1 MRKSFS
7 VGQKGIC
14 KMEVDKHV
22 LFLVPLLCLVVWVG
36 CSKEVPIS
44 KDKQDSK
51 NERVPSKLEAVQVE
65 LTNLANRVH
74 VGNVPSYDYVT
85 SLREKLSEMSY
96 SERET
101 ALTCVEDVFSYP
113 RLRQFPLSQRE
124 NSVLA
129 YSSIVLKL
137 TNLFAEELEKPEKA
151 WTFLLRTILVFD
163 TERDIVSA
171 PIFDPHTPPMGLH
184 ITKGMYVDAM
194 EREKFNAVRRGFE
207 ESRYFMRYFYRLPV
221 EQQKEWIDR
230 LQKVAGRK
238 VVIYNPDD
246 PASEPLKRRIVIPSH
261 LPPQIQEK
269 MRAIRREA
277 LIKAGIDPA
286 TEGL

>member
-1 MRKSFS
+1 M
-7 VGQKGIC
+7 
-14 KMEVDKHV
+14 
-22 LFLVPLLCLVVWVG
+22 
-36 CSKEVPIS
+36 
-44 KDKQDSK
+44 
-51 NERVPSKLEAVQVE
+51 A
-65 LTNLANRVH
+65 
-74 VGNVPSYDYVT
+74 

-101 ALTCVEDVFSYP
+101 AFTCVEDVFSYP

-124 NSVLA
+124 NSMLV

-137 TNLFAEELEKPEKA
+137 TNLFSEEFKKPERTWA
-151 WTFLLRTILVFD
+151 FLLRTILVFD

-194 EREKFNAVRRGFE
+194 DREKFNVVRRGFE
-207 ESRYFMRYFYRLPV
+207 SSSSFIRYFYGLPA

-230 LQKVAGRK
+230 LQNVAGRK

-246 PASEPLKRRIVIPSH
+246 PASEPPKRRIIIPTH
-261 LPPQIQEK
+261 LPPQVQEK

-277 LIKAGIDPA
+277 LKKAGIDPS

>member
-1 MRKSFS
+1 MDKCIL
-7 VGQKGIC
+7 KGTC
-14 KMEVDKHV
+14 KMKNTKHV
-22 LFLVPLLCLVVWVG
+22 LFLVTLLCLVVLAG

-44 KDKQDSK
+44 KGMQDNR
-51 NERVPSKLEAVQVE
+51 NERILSKLDAIQVE

-74 VGNVPSYDYVT
+74 ACNVPSYDYVA
-85 SLREKLSEMSY
+85 SLREKLSGLSP
-96 SERET
+96 SERDT
-101 ALTCVEDVFSYP
+101 ALTCVGEIFSYP

-124 NSVLA
+124 NSMLA

-137 TNLFAEELEKPEKA
+137 ANLFSEELEKPEKA
-151 WTFLLRTILVFD
+151 WAFLLRTILVFD

-171 PIFDPHTPPMGLH
+171 PIFDPHTPLMGLH
-184 ITKGMYVDAM
+184 ITKGMYVDRM
-194 EREKFNAVRRGFE
+194 ESKKFDAIRDGFE
-207 ESRYFMRYFYRLPV
+207 ENPSFMKYYNRLPA

-246 PASEPLKRRIVIPSH
+246 PASEPPRRRIIIPSH
-261 LPPQIQEK
+261 LPPQVQEK

>member
-1 MRKSFS
+1 MDKCIL
-7 VGQKGIC
+7 KGTCEMKIN
-14 KMEVDKHV
+14 KHV
-22 LFLVPLLCLVVWVG
+22 LPLATLLFFVVLIG
-36 CSKEVPIS
+36 CSKEVPTS
-44 KDKQDSK
+44 KGMQDSR
-51 NERVPSKLEAVQVE
+51 NERIPSKLDAVQVE

-74 VGNVPSYDYVT
+74 SCNVPSYDYVA
-85 SLREKLSEMSY
+85 SLKEKLSEMSH
-96 SERET
+96 SEREA
-101 ALTCVEDVFSYP
+101 ALTCAEDVFSYP

-124 NSVLA
+124 NSMLA

-137 TNLFAEELEKPEKA
+137 ANLFSEELEKPERA
-151 WTFLLRTILVFD
+151 WAFLLRTILVFD

-184 ITKGMYVDAM
+184 ITKGMYVDRM
-194 EREKFNAVRRGFE
+194 ESKKFDAIRNGFE
-207 ESRYFMRYFYRLPV
+207 ESTYFIRYFYRLPV

-238 VVIYNPDD
+238 VMIYNPDD
-246 PASEPLKRRIVIPSH
+246 PASEPPRRRIIIPSH
-261 LPPQIQEK
+261 LPPQVQEK

-277 LIKAGIDPA
+277 LIKVGFDPE